1 MQSKC
6 HPWCGDF
13 SAAGCSDYSTDKKGS
28 VRAGGASLKM
38 PIMEIEE
45 ESVGKPLWIFPP
57 PASGRVVNRDV
68 PPEEFVV
75 EP

>member
-1 MQSKC
+1 MPSKRY
-6 HPWCGDF
+6 PWCDDF
-13 SAAGCSDYSTDKKGS
+13 SAAGCSDYSTDKKGR

-38 PIMEIEE
+38 QIVGIEG
-45 ESVGKPLWIFPP
+45 ESIGKPLWLLPP
-57 PASGRVVNRDV
+57 PASGRVVNRNV